1 MVDLLIKLAALVV
14 DALQKITATP
24 ELYTSAEI
32 EAAVV
37 AVDTIRGQ
45 KEALENAR
53 ADRAAVDSA
62 ASDK

>member
-14 DALQKITATP
+14 SALEKMVAEP

-32 EAAVV
+32 DAAVE
-37 AVDTIRGQ
+37 AVDSIRGQ